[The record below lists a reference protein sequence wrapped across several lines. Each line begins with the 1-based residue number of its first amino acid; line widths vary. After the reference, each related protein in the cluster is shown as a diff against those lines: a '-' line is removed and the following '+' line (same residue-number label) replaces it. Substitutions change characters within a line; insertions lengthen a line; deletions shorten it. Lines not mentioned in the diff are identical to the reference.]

1 MRMGQPAA
9 HQRLPEH
16 SVGVCPYADSANRLR
31 VYRRRGRECFE
42 VYCLTNTLI
51 GDILAPYYTANTP
64 PMLIVLD
71 LHSGVPTYR
80 QIVEQVRLQI
90 ASGRLASGSELP
102 STRQL
107 AQQLGINPMTVSKA
121 YGLLEQEGAVE
132 HRPGLPLMVRARS
145 AATREAARE
154 NELRSALEPAARAV
168 RQLGVSPAK
177 AVQLFRQLI
186 ANSDS
191 EMSE

>member
-1 MRMGQPAA
+1 MA
-9 HQRLPEH
+9 
-16 SVGVCPYADSANRLR
+16 Y
-31 VYRRRGRECFE
+31 Y
-42 VYCLTNTLI
+42 LTNTPTDRTLV
-51 GDILAPYYTANTP
+51 PYYTANTP
-64 PMLIVLD
+64 LMLIVLD

-121 YGLLEQEGAVE
+121 YGLLEAEGAVE

-145 AATREAARE
+145 VAVREAARE
-154 NELRSALEPAARAV
+154 SELRSALEPAARAA
-168 RQLGVSPAK
+168 RQLGVSPTK
-177 AVQLFRQLI
+177 AVQLFRQLM
-186 ANSDS
+186 ADSDS
-191 EMSE
+191 EISE